1 MRKSYSN
8 LFKVECL
15 VGYYYTTYVLI
26 SIGEM
31 AGTISKLWSATGCE
45 DFASFI
51 CIKMVAIKAMD
62 LKNVKKLKWK
72 EKR

>member
-1 MRKSYSN
+1 MPCWILLY
-8 LFKVECL
+8 
-15 VGYYYTTYVLI
+15 YVLI

-62 LKNVKKLKWK
+62 LKNVNRVRK
-72 EKR
+72 EKKDTYIDTK

>member
-1 MRKSYSN
+1 M
-8 LFKVECL
+8 
-15 VGYYYTTYVLI
+15 LI

-62 LKNVKKLKWK
+62 LKNVNKVRMKRKKDKYTTYTGCACNNH
-72 EKR
+72 

>member
-1 MRKSYSN
+1 M
-8 LFKVECL
+8 
-15 VGYYYTTYVLI
+15 LI

-51 CIKMVAIKAMD
+51 CIKMVAIKTMD
-62 LKNVKKLKWK
+62 LKNVNRVRMKRKKIETKYLA
-72 EKR
+72 